1 PDPRTNIQDGNR
13 YWDFFSLTPEATT
26 MIMYLFSDEGTPASY
41 REVRG
46 SSVHAFKW
54 INEEGKTVYV
64 KLRWVPKAGI
74 VNLSTEQASQI
85 QAKEF
90 NHASR

>member
-1 PDPRTNIQDGNR
+1 MKERR
-13 YWDFFSLTPEATT
+13 LLTAKSG
-26 MIMYLFSDEGTPASY
+26 L
-41 REVRG
+41 
-46 SSVHAFKW
+46 SVHAFKW

-90 NHASR
+90 NHASRDLYEAIENGDYPEWDLYVQVLDPKD